1 LEKSQVSIVRC
12 MDYDREHVREALHE
26 VLAALGGMSA
36 FIKPGNRVL
45 IKPNLITG
53 TPPERGAT
61 THPEVL
67 RAVIEEVRS
76 AGGEPLVGESPGL
89 ESFHVAA
96 RKSGLT
102 EVMQEMGVEATPFE
116 TWRDVPLGPGSI
128 VPSLPIAEPI
138 LEADAI
144 ISLPKLKS
152 HGLVLYTGC
161 VKNMFGVICGSQKAQ
176 FHLRFQDR
184 EAFSTLLTEIYA
196 TAKPTLSILDGIIG
210 MDGNGPRNGDP
221 FNLGILMAG
230 SDGVALDA
238 VACSIVGIDP
248 VESPPLRLAS
258 EKGYGTVNLDSIH
271 IHGPFIEELKA
282 EGFRVP
288 RAARPSIRQ
297 RAMSGRT
304 GRILRNWFTTRPEVV
319 QSSCRGCKICAR
331 ACPAEAIEMRQGI
344 AHMDYNKC
352 IRCYCC
358 QELCEYG
365 AIALRT
371 PPLARIFR

>member
-1 LEKSQVSIVRC
+1 MEKSQVSIARC

-26 VLAALGGMSA
+26 ALVPLGGMGA
-36 FIKPGNRVL
+36 FIKPGNKVL
-45 IKPNLITG
+45 LKPNLITG

-76 AGGEPLVGESPGL
+76 AGGEPVVGESPGF

-102 EVMQEMGVEATPFE
+102 EVMQEMGVSAAPFE
-116 TWRDVPLGPGSI
+116 TWRNVPLGPGHI
-128 VPSLPIAEPI
+128 VPSLPIAEPV
-138 LEADAI
+138 LDADAV

-152 HGLVLYTGC
+152 HGLVMYTGC
-161 VKNMFGVICGSQKAQ
+161 IKNMFGVICGSQKAKY
-176 FHLRFQDR
+176 HLRFQDR
-184 EAFSTLLTEIYA
+184 EVFSTLLTEIYA
-196 TAKPTLSILDGIIG
+196 TAKPSLSILDGIIG

-248 VESPPLRLAS
+248 VESPPIRIAS
-258 EKGYGTVNLDSIH
+258 EKGYGTAQLRNIEL
-271 IHGPFIEELKA
+271 HGPSIA
-282 EGFRVP
+282 EVKVDGFRVP
-288 RAARPSIRQ
+288 RAARPSMRQ

-304 GRILRNWFTTRPEVV
+304 GRILRNWFTTRPHVLE
-319 QSSCRGCKICAR
+319 SSCRGCKICAK
-331 ACPAEAIEMRQGI
+331 ACPAEAIEVRQGI

-365 AIALRT
+365 AITLKT
-371 PPLARIFR
+371 PSLARIFR

>member
-1 LEKSQVSIVRC
+1 
-12 MDYDREHVREALHE
+12 
-26 VLAALGGMSA
+26 
-36 FIKPGNRVL
+36 
-45 IKPNLITG
+45 
-53 TPPERGAT
+53 
-61 THPEVL
+61 
-67 RAVIEEVRS
+67 
-76 AGGEPLVGESPGL
+76 
-89 ESFHVAA
+89 
-96 RKSGLT
+96 
-102 EVMQEMGVEATPFE
+102 VEATPFE

-297 RAMSGRT
+297 R
-304 GRILRNWFTTRPEVV
+304 
-319 QSSCRGCKICAR
+319 Q
-331 ACPAEAIEMRQGI
+331 
-344 AHMDYNKC
+344 
-352 IRCYCC
+352 C
-358 QELCEYG
+358 QAGQVAY
-365 AIALRT
+365 
-371 PPLARIFR
+371 